1 MKAELR
7 LFVSPCADWD
17 STRDLIPVASCFN
30 ILSAKD
36 NKSVEDDQIS
46 PYLEHA
52 RLSTGKC
59 VTMTTP
65 LGEHLAT
72 TSDLLI
78 RLTG

>member
-1 MKAELR
+1 M
-7 LFVSPCADWD
+7 
-17 STRDLIPVASCFN
+17 ASCFN
-30 ILSAKD
+30 TLSAED
-36 NKSVEDDQIS
+36 NKSVKVDQIS

-52 RLSTGKC
+52 RLRTSKC

-78 RLTG
+78 RLTGKNDFLLLDVNE